1 MPDFAQKGIILSI
14 ESAIAGGSISLW
26 SGGKEIDC
34 WIGNGGVSRSEDL
47 LPNIAEMLGRSSISR
62 SDIGSVAVSIGPGSF
77 TGIRIGIATALGLKN
92 SLDIPCVG
100 IATLEAMTSCSKS
113 QGLVVA
119 AVPMGRNAI
128 CFQGFDL
135 RDKHEPV
142 AVFGPFASRAKPNEA
157 LSGCDLD
164 EMIAHESIVEYLRSE
179 LPDVVIKSAGSNIA
193 ALIAE
198 ASSSPAMQKGLEPIF
213 LSLSPE

>member
-1 MPDFAQKGIILSI
+1 MPDFAQKDIILSI

-26 SGGKEIDC
+26 AGGKEIDC
-34 WIGNGGVSRSEDL
+34 WIGDGGVSRAEDL
-47 LPNIAEMLGRSSISR
+47 LPNIADMLGRNSISR
-62 SDIGSVAVSIGPGSF
+62 NDINSIAVSIGPGSF

-92 SLDIPCVG
+92 ALDIPCIG
-100 IATLEAMTSCSKS
+100 IAALEAMTNCAKS
-113 QGLVVA
+113 RGLVVA

-135 RDKHEPV
+135 RNKHEPIT
-142 AVFGPFASRAKPNEA
+142 VFGPFASRAKPNA
-157 LSGCDLD
+157 VLSGYDLD
-164 EMIAHESIVEYLRSE
+164 EMIVHESILEYLRSE
-179 LPDVVIKSAGSNIA
+179 LPGVVINSAGSNIA

>member
-1 MPDFAQKGIILSI
+1 MPDFAQKDIILSI

-26 SGGKEIDC
+26 AGGKEIDC
-34 WIGNGGVSRSEDL
+34 WIGDGGVSRAEDL
-47 LPNIAEMLGRSSISR
+47 LPNIADMLGRNSISR
-62 SDIGSVAVSIGPGSF
+62 SDIGSIAVSIGPGSF

-92 SLDIPCVG
+92 SLEVPCIG
-100 IATLEAMTSCSKS
+100 IAALEAMTNCAKS
-113 QGLVVA
+113 RGLVVA

-128 CFQGFDL
+128 CFQWFDL
-135 RDKHEPV
+135 NNDREPV
-142 AVFGPFASRAKPNEA
+142 TVFGPFASRAKPNAA
-157 LSGCDLD
+157 LSGYDLD
-164 EMIAHESIVEYLRSE
+164 EMIVHESILEYLRSE
-179 LPDVVIKSAGSNIA
+179 LPGVVINSAGSNIA